1 MNSDRTDPQVYLK
14 ATPPKASRAIL
25 VRERL
30 SLASMEL
37 ADSSLIV
44 LSASPG
50 FGKTALLTQW
60 RRESIAAG
68 AAVAWLRIDSLDTP
82 QRFLDGL
89 IQAMPDAMRKTLGMT
104 DLRLSAED
112 LQPDA
117 GLAHW
122 LMQVARFSGSAV
134 LILEDAH
141 ELPAVSQE
149 SLAYLIHNAPANLRI
164 VIASRQALPFSVSRL
179 VSRGN
184 CSVIA
189 AETLRLRLDE
199 TIHTLQLTFAS
210 AIDPDSCARIHQLT
224 EGWPLGLQLVIA
236 SLKKQPSIR
245 EALASLMLD
254 QGDIRHSF
262 QELLFDRLAAE
273 DLQFLVRVSIVD
285 ELHPDLCRLLSG
297 REDSAAV
304 LERLHA
310 STPIL
315 GRSLGSATL
324 HMHAMPRKFLAD
336 MFEQLPQESRNSA
349 HAQAAAWLGEH
360 SFGEEAARHALLG
373 GQDESAFDLAERSLY
388 DVLITGQ
395 VSRIASW
402 AKHLSSE
409 QLNNRPHLRIALGWV
424 MAAQGKNADVA
435 ALLSPILDDQSA
447 NISDR
452 FECAQIYAT
461 AAIYSGKPDTA
472 AALFAAWREQGRG
485 FNPTQQQVTANID
498 GYLCLY
504 GGQPEQARRILSQP
518 GIQDSRAG
526 SYGAGWRDWL
536 LAYSYAWQGQLVAA
550 EGVLRVAIA
559 EVEPVAGRRSPVA
572 TMLAVTLAAVLWD
585 RNQLEEIDGLLAD
598 RSDVIDQYTPPDTI
612 AQSHL
617 ISARLALHGNAVAT
631 AIERLD
637 RLHVIG
643 KERSLPMLCVVSLT
657 EQMRIA
663 AIQGWKTAC
672 ANYFARLQAIL
683 SDGNV
688 LGWGMLQGLL
698 NTQLG
703 LAEAYRQLADQDWPA
718 LRLALARTAPFAEK
732 LKLIKEVL
740 QIHLL
745 DALATRHMGNDASA
759 ELREVLTLLQTLG
772 MQRLL
777 SDTHPQLLDWQ
788 KRLTGA
794 GSQPQDQDQHDRHSR
809 APGGVEAITSRN
821 VTASALLT
829 PKEQEV
835 LRLLANNLVNKEIAS
850 AMDISVEG
858 VKWHMRNLF
867 EKLNAGNRRH
877 LLSRARMLGLLDP

>member
-1 MNSDRTDPQVYLK
+1 V
-14 ATPPKASRAIL
+14 
-25 VRERL
+25 
-30 SLASMEL
+30 
-37 ADSSLIV
+37 IV
-44 LSASPG
+44 VCASPG

-60 RRESIAAG
+60 RREAIAAG
-68 AAVAWLRIDSLDTP
+68 AAVAWLRIDALDNP
-82 QRFLDGL
+82 QRLLAGL
-89 IQAMPDAMRKTLGMT
+89 IQAMPDAMRKTPG
-104 DLRLSAED
+104 AAD
-112 LQPDA
+112 LQPSADDLPPDE
-117 GLAHW
+117 GLARW
-122 LMQVARFSGSAV
+122 LMHVARFSGSVV
-134 LILEDAH
+134 LILEDVH
-141 ELPAVSQE
+141 ELPAASE
-149 SLAYLIHNAPANLRI
+149 DSLAYLLHNAPANLRI
-164 VIASRQALPFSVSRL
+164 VMASRKALPFSVSRL
-179 VSRGN
+179 ISRGS
-184 CSVIA
+184 CSVID

-199 TIHTLQLTFAS
+199 TIQTLQLTFAA

-224 EGWPLGLQLVIA
+224 EGWPLGLQLVMA
-236 SLKKQPSIR
+236 SLKKQQSMR
-245 EALASLMLD
+245 EALARLMLV

-273 DLQFLVRVSIVD
+273 DLQFLVMVSIVD
-285 ELHPDLCRLLSG
+285 DLHPDLCRILTG
-297 REDSAAV
+297 REDSADV

-315 GRSLGSATL
+315 GRSPGSSVL
-324 HMHAMPRKFLAD
+324 HMHAMPRTFLAD
-336 MFEQLPQESRNSA
+336 MFEQLPRESKSSA
-349 HAQAAAWLGEH
+349 HARAAEWLGEH
-360 SFGEEAARHALLG
+360 GFGEEAARHALLG

-424 MAAQGKNADVA
+424 MAAQGKSVEVA
-435 ALLSPILDDQSA
+435 ALLSPILDDPSA
-447 NISDR
+447 NLSDR

-461 AAIYSGKPDTA
+461 AAIYAGKPDAA
-472 AALFAAWREQGRG
+472 AALFAPWRQQGRG

-504 GGQPEQARRILSQP
+504 GGEPEQARHILTQP
-518 GIQDSRAG
+518 GVQDSRAG

-536 LAYSYAWQGQLVAA
+536 LAYSYAWQGQLAAA
-550 EGVLRVAIA
+550 ERVLRVAIA

-572 TMLAVTLAAVLWD
+572 SMLAVTLAAVLWN

-612 AQSHL
+612 ALSYL
-617 ISARLALHGNAVAT
+617 ISARLALHANAAAT

-657 EQMRIA
+657 EQMRIG

-672 ANYFARLQAIL
+672 ANYFSRLQAVV

-688 LGWGMLQGLL
+688 LGWGMLQDLL
-698 NTQLG
+698 NTRFG
-703 LAEAYRQLADQDWPA
+703 LAEAYRHLVDQDWDA
-718 LRLALARTAPFAEK
+718 VRLALARTEPFAEK

-745 DALATRHMGNDASA
+745 DALAVRETGGDSTADLH
-759 ELREVLTLLQTLG
+759 EVLAVLQTLD
-772 MQRLL
+772 MHRLL
-777 SDTHPQLLDWQ
+777 HDTHPQLPLWQ
-788 KRLTGA
+788 MSLATKGAATTTRL
-794 GSQPQDQDQHDRHSR
+794 QDQHDMHARGSGT
-809 APGGVEAITSRN
+809 AEAITARPVAPS
-821 VTASALLT
+821 TLLT

-877 LLSRARMLGLLDP
+877 LLSRARMLGLLEP